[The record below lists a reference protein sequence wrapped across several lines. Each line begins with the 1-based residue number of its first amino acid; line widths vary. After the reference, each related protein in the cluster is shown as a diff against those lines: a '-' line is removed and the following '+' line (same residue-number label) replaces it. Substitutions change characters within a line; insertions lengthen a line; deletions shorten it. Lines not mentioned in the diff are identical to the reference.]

1 MDKVKLIEALID
13 IETRGL
19 VLSSKSFECGSHCN
33 AETTNIMRKADED
46 FSNAILNLRGII
58 FSEGV

>member
-1 MDKVKLIEALID
+1 MDKTKMIEALID
-13 IETRGL
+13 VETRGL
-19 VLSSKSFECGSHCN
+19 KLSSKSFECGTHCN
-33 AETTNIMRKADED
+33 SETTIAMRKADED